1 MIKRMGLADA
11 GWRVVRS
18 PHRPF
23 PCHSNPSL
31 SGDCVSTAQTPSNSQ
46 TDLQL
51 LGSKQTPQAI
61 KVSGMQV
68 PQMSAGLRA
77 ASLGSWKV
85 GRRSRT
91 GGLWGGQTDNLW
103 THHRLIYGLRSQEEL
118 LG

>member
-1 MIKRMGLADA
+1 MIKRTGLADA
-11 GWRVVRS
+11 GWCVVRC
-18 PHRPF
+18 PHLPF

-31 SGDCVSTAQTPSNSQ
+31 SGDYVSTAQTPSDSK

-51 LGSKQTPQAI
+51 LGSKQTPQAT

-68 PQMSAGLRA
+68 PQMSGGPRA

-91 GGLWGGQTDNLW
+91 GGLRGGQTDNLW